1 MPPNRIVFSISLI
14 FCPSHLYL
22 SSLAPSPPPLP
33 LCRAATVQPRDGRQI
48 KTTLF
53 PLCSS
58 HHPGLILSFFISFS
72 SVSFSW
78 NHLELPGIKLSPNLT
93 QHHLFYFGLCLNLR
107 DAHFFNNHDSV
118 IMFVLFG
125 FFQDFSDIHRHTHT
139 LKQAA
144 LVISLHEPPWRLHLV
159 LGGSS
164 SFNQGARV

>member
-1 MPPNRIVFSISLI
+1 MELGEQPRPDLPAAACFPGDNNSLIPPNRIVFSISLI

-33 LCRAATVQPRDGRQI
+33 LRHAATVQPRDGRQI

-58 HHPGLILSFFISFS
+58 HHPRLILSFFISFS

-78 NHLELPGIKLSPNLT
+78 NHLQLPGIKHSPNLT
-93 QHHLFYFGLCLNLR
+93 QHHLFFFGLCLNLR

-125 FFQDFSDIHRHTHT
+125 FFPGLLKHSQTHT
-139 LKQAA
+139 
-144 LVISLHEPPWRLHLV
+144 R
-159 LGGSS
+159 
-164 SFNQGARV
+164 